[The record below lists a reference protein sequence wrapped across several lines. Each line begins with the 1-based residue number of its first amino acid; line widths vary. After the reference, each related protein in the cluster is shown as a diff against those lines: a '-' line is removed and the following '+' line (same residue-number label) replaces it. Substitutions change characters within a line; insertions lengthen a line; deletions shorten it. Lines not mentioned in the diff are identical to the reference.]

1 MKQGSYTVFDA
12 FSMFTWKKIMLNRKW
27 MDTGSAKLKHMAFKK
42 AFSGLWGPG
51 RELPE
56 IAAGNFKQLWE
67 ERREGKIRK

>member
-1 MKQGSYTVFDA
+1 
-12 FSMFTWKKIMLNRKW
+12 LNRKW
-27 MDTGSAKLKHMAFKK
+27 MDTGSAKLKNMVFKK